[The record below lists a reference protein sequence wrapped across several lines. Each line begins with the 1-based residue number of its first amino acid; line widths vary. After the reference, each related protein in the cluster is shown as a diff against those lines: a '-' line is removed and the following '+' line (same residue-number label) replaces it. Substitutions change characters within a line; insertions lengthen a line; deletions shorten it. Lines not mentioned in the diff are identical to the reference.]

1 MQLKTSTATTKKGY
15 HDVIGIQSMNGQSEL
30 RVNQINVCYVDQA
43 VCNPP
48 IKNI

>member
-1 MQLKTSTATTKKGY
+1 MQLKTSTATRKGY
-15 HDVIGIQSMNGQSEL
+15 HDVISIQSMNGHSEL